1 MKTNHGLMS
10 LWRILCIAILSIFL
24 LLYCTASCFAEEPVY
39 GYTKAIDQTAFIDL
53 LDDTGKV
60 LFHYYP
66 DVRIELLSVIDD
78 DWAHVRVCNI
88 DGYMKTT
95 QIDFDPKLE
104 KAPHK
109 LPLSVIKGKTPD
121 GNVNFRELPTFD
133 IPPLGYIYTENE
145 VHVLGIGEEWHH
157 INADGRMGFIKREY
171 LEDTGKASEYMI
183 GSFQSPLR

>member
-1 MKTNHGLMS
+1 MRTKHRFIS
-10 LWRILCIAILSIFL
+10 LRKISCMTTLSIL
-24 LLYCTASCFAEEPVY
+24 LLLCYTVIGLAEEPVY
-39 GYTKAIDQTAFIDL
+39 GYTMAIDHTPFIDL

-78 DWAHVRVCNI
+78 DWAHVRIFNI

-95 QIDFDPKLE
+95 QIDFDPELE
-104 KAPHK
+104 KAPHT
-109 LPLSVIKGKTPD
+109 LPLSVIKGKTAD
-121 GNVNFRELPTFD
+121 GNVNFRELPTID

-145 VHVLGIGEEWHH
+145 VHVLGIGEKWHH
-157 INADGRMGFIKREY
+157 INADGRMGFMKREY
-171 LEDTGKASEYMI
+171 LEDTGKVSEYVI